1 MSRTGMGFALFP
13 TTLAKD
19 FAAAHHLQHLAK
31 TVLVVGANI
40 AAFGIVWLL
49 KFAIFNKLIAQIAAA
64 KSHDEE
70 LAERAS

>member
-19 FAAAHHLQHLAK
+19 FASAHHLQHLAK
-31 TVLVVGANI
+31 TVLVAGVNI

-49 KFAIFNKLIAQIAAA
+49 NFPIFNKLIAQIAAA
-64 KSHDEE
+64 KLHDEE